1 MITTSTNSQTR
12 TTSRAFPTSVSLA
25 LQVLA
30 LLLVGFSA
38 TWLHARF
45 RFPMNLPGRH
55 GLEFM
60 LLIMGARY
68 ISGLRLSATLAVTGS
83 VLASLIPVLGFKDPM
98 LPYIYV
104 AMGALIDF
112 AWYRFTTLR
121 KWVPLVALLGG
132 LAYGLIPTIRLGFML
147 LGSYPYNS
155 FLKHGY
161 IVPFLTHIAFGFVG
175 AFAGVGLISE
185 IRKRVKKK

>member
-1 MITTSTNSQTR
+1 MSTTTTNSQTR

-30 LLLVGFSA
+30 LLIVGFTA

-68 ISGLRLSATLAVTGS
+68 ISGLRLSATVAVTGS
-83 VLASLIPVLGFKDPM
+83 VLASLIPVLG
-98 LPYIYV
+98 
-104 AMGALIDF
+104 
-112 AWYRFTTLR
+112 
-121 KWVPLVALLGG
+121 
-132 LAYGLIPTIRLGFML
+132 
-147 LGSYPYNS
+147 
-155 FLKHGY
+155 
-161 IVPFLTHIAFGFVG
+161 
-175 AFAGVGLISE
+175 
-185 IRKRVKKK
+185 